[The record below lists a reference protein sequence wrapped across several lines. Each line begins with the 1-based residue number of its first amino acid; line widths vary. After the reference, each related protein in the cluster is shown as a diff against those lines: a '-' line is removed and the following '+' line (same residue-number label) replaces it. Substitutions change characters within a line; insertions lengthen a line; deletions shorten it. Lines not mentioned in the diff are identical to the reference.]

1 MDCRKYSR
9 LVLISLS
16 FLWLVVAAGSCIME
30 DFEDECGAGDYSAI
44 TVKVKLPDQTT
55 KSPFTKAT
63 GLDYDKVADMN
74 IMISDGTTIKKRL
87 YLDFAGM
94 KWEDGTLIANGST
107 NTEGVTISYADTDG
121 FRLFTLDFEQSYWA
135 GSGLSLKDCEF
146 HSVANWEGK
155 ITDADDNNLVA
166 NLRRLKAS
174 AVITENNNQEHAIVK
189 TPNVMYGE
197 IIADDEPRPLD
208 PAKPYEKT
216 RVVTIGLKRTA
227 AMITLE
233 MNGELLDKGVVIEL
247 ATVALH
253 NVPITCTLGADN
265 AATTENIGKYGDLVG
280 GPILARGT
288 LIGNATRSMTGFGD
302 TNRYLTT
309 IGGHYEYED
318 GESHTVKVDY
328 NKPVMPLFLY
338 ENKQPTGTQVSHQSM
353 KRPLGVA
360 SGNTGATDAE
370 KRQIMNAI
378 ASYNENGVCSYIEI
392 TGTYTKYA
400 DDMSIA
406 ARGPVVWRFFLG
418 GNETDDFN
426 VERNKNY
433 RLTLTL
439 TGSGIG
445 EANTSWRVDDNT
457 EKPTIVGE
465 TEMVVGGGGEMFCVQ
480 PNSDLASAYPHGV
493 KLKSVDGTFVYAYT
507 RANSTEEWVQ
517 TTGFKGNTNILES
530 SLDGKQI
537 WFYVKPLL
545 PDDPYN
551 GYENGIGDG
560 DPNQRSCTIEF
571 VTNNGSSLS
580 PPLKV
585 SFTQYRPVTFSITE
599 ADLANSAYTSDP
611 DFLEAKRLIE
621 TYYKHDFETGGEFK
635 FYADR
640 IDRAP
645 LQWGFSGVQLD
656 KNQNTGFENVYH
668 LIDPLPVNTLPTCQA
683 HIEYAKNYLPTGRGW
698 KEADGHIDYNNG
710 SCMMHAAMENY
721 FQQYYP
727 YPGGSYNGVTSGM
740 VTPQQLYNMGLPPR
754 PGSAGDNTTETSGR
768 RYSWCVPSI
777 VGWKLV
783 EILDRFYKNH
793 GITDRG
799 FDPKYPVTKWV
810 SYWTSNAATAD
821 LKEVYPDIIPE
832 IDGKNRSFV
841 YQFGMGLDKIG
852 TRDEYPGYLLMDRT
866 SKVKYRLLNIK
877 PDSVK

>member
-107 NTEGVTISYADTDG
+107 NTEGVTISYVDTDG

-135 GSGLSLKDCEF
+135 GSGLSLKDCKF
-146 HSVANWEGK
+146 HAVANWERK

-166 NLRRLKAS
+166 NLRSLKAS

-216 RVVTIGLKRTA
+216 RVVTVGLKRTA

-247 ATVALH
+247 ATVSLH
-253 NVPITCTLGADN
+253 NVPKTCTLGADN
-265 AATTENIGKYGDLVG
+265 VATTANIGSYGDLVG

-309 IGGHYEYED
+309 IGGHYDMD
-318 GESHTVKVDY
+318 GNNTVSVNY

-338 ENKQPTGTQVSHQSM
+338 ENKQGIGTQVSHQSM

-370 KRQIMNAI
+370 KQQIMNAI

-418 GNETDDFN
+418 ADATEDFN

-445 EANTSWRVDDNT
+445 EANTSWRVDSNT
-457 EKPTIVGE
+457 KTPEVVGE
-465 TEMVVGGGGEMFCVQ
+465 PDMVVGGGGEMFCVELNGNLSNVITNGLKLSG
-480 PNSDLASAYPHGV
+480 PSA
-493 KLKSVDGTFVYAYT
+493 DFVYVYT
-507 RANSTEEWVQ
+507 RDKSQYNWVQ
-517 TTGFKGNTNILES
+517 VSTLSGNTHFDQAT
-530 SLDGKQI
+530 LDDKQL
-537 WFYVKPLL
+537 WFYVQPLL
-545 PDDPYN
+545 P
-551 GYENGIGDG
+551 GDYTYT
-560 DPNQRSCTIEF
+560 PANERTTSVEF
-571 VTNNGSSLS
+571 KNNSGVTQAT
-580 PPLKV
+580 V
-585 SFTQYRPVTFSITE
+585 TFTQYRPVTFSITA
-599 ADLANSAYTSDP
+599 ADLANSSYTSDP
-611 DFLEAKRLIE
+611 DFQEAKRLIE
-621 TYYKHDFETGGEFK
+621 EYYNHDFETAANKDFV

-640 IDRAP
+640 IDRGP

-668 LIDPLPVNTLPTCQA
+668 LIDPLTENTTPTCAA
-683 HIEYAKNYLPTGRGW
+683 HVEYAKNYLPTGRGW
-698 KEADGHIDYNNG
+698 KENNHIDYNNG

-727 YPGGSYNGVTSGM
+727 KPANT
-740 VTPQQLYNMGLPPR
+740 VTPQQIYSMNLPKR
-754 PGSAGDNTTETSGR
+754 PGATGDNTPDGR
-768 RYSWCVPSI
+768 KYAWCVPSI

-793 GITDRG
+793 NITDRG
-799 FDPKYPVTKWV
+799 FDSKYPVANWV

-821 LKEVYPDIIPE
+821 LKDIYPGITPE

-852 TRDEYPGYLLMDRT
+852 VDDEYPGYLLMDRT

-877 PDSVK
+877 PDNIK